1 MKISA
6 FTFVRNGCRFGYPF
20 ELSIR
25 SILPICDEFVV
36 NVGASQDETL
46 ERIRAIDS
54 PKIKFTQT
62 VWNEDL
68 HVRGF
73 TYAQQKMIAQYKC
86 TGDWHFYLEADEV
99 VHEDD
104 LDKIRGAMERH
115 HGDPRVEA
123 LVFDY
128 LHFYGNI
135 NTYAWSPA
143 WYRRAPRIIR
153 GSIRSYAPDGLYWLV
168 LDKSN
173 RVARYPRAALVGA
186 PMYHYGWARAEEQMR
201 ARKAASATY
210 WGATPEQNVV
220 RYGTIDSRILRR
232 FEGTHPRGIEEFF
245 PPAEGL
251 FLANPDHKL
260 TRRQRKHRI
269 QLRFERWFGLE
280 TSRKHYRLVRS

>member
-6 FTFVRNGCRFGYPF
+6 FTFVKNGCEFGYPF

-25 SILPICDEFVV
+25 SILPICDEFIV

-54 PKIKFTQT
+54 PKITITQSA
-62 VWNEDL
+62 WNEKL

-104 LDKIRGAMERH
+104 LPKICEAMERYE
-115 HGDPRVEA
+115 GDPRVEA

-128 LHFYGNI
+128 YHFYGNI
-135 NTYAWSPA
+135 NTYLWSPA

-173 RVARYPRAALVGA
+173 RVSRLPRAALVGA
-186 PMYHYGWARAEEQMR
+186 PIYHYGWTRTEQQMQ

-210 WGATPEQNVV
+210 WGKTPRQNVV
-220 RYGTIDSRILRR
+220 RYGDIDSRILRR

-245 PPAEGL
+245 PKEEGL
-251 FLANPDHKL
+251 FETDPDHKL
-260 TRRQRKHRI
+260 TRRERRHRI
-269 QLRFERWFGLE
+269 QLKFEKWFGLD
-280 TSRKHYRLVRS
+280 TSRKNFRLVRS

>member
-6 FTFVRNGCRFGYPF
+6 FTFVKNGSLFGYPF

-25 SILPICDEFVV
+25 SILPLCDEFMV
-36 NVGASQDETL
+36 NVGASQDDTL

-54 PKIKFTQT
+54 PKIVITQST
-62 VWNEDL
+62 WNENL

-99 VHEDD
+99 VHEEDVE
-104 LDKIRGAMERH
+104 KIRDAMERH
-115 HGDPRVEA
+115 KDDPRVEA

-128 LHFYGNI
+128 YHFYGNI
-135 NTYAWSPA
+135 NTYLWSPA

-173 RVARYPRAALVGA
+173 RVSRLPRAALAGA
-186 PMYHYGWARAEEQMR
+186 PIYHYGWTRSEPQMQ

-210 WGATPEQNVV
+210 WGKTPRQNAI
-220 RYGTIDSRILRR
+220 RYGDIDSRILRR
-232 FEGTHPRGIEEFF
+232 FEGTHPRGIESFF
-245 PPAEGL
+245 PKEEGL
-251 FLANPDHKL
+251 FETDPNHKL
-260 TRRQRKHRI
+260 TRRERRHRI
-269 QLRFERWFGLE
+269 QLKFEKWFGLD
-280 TSRKHYRLVRS
+280 TSRKNFRLVRP